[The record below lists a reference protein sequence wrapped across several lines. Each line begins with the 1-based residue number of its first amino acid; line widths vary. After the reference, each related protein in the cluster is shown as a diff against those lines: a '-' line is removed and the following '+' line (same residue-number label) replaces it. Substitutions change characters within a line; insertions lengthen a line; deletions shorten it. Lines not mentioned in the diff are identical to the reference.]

1 MSLAFEKLIND
12 AIENNCDFIRLENE
26 SDGFTF
32 YIISGNNGYALDIS
46 NEEIREIYN
55 FVNKTKKNKGKF
67 NYSINGK
74 TYTISVQYRE
84 DFGERVF
91 NLKIYPKNSN

>member
-1 MSLAFEKLIND
+1 MSLAFEKLINS

-26 SDGFTF
+26 SSGFTF
-32 YIISGNNGYALDIS
+32 YIISGNSGYSVDIP
-46 NEEIREIYN
+46 NDEIYEICS

-67 NYSINGK
+67 NYSINEK
-74 TYTISVQYRE
+74 NYTFSVKYRQ

-91 NLKIYPKNSN
+91 NIKIHS